1 MNKKLYFNILLGIL
15 SCVSLLACSDDN
27 SIGNSPPLYSTGFLW
42 DGGGISKVGLY
53 CIEKDSLHRFH
64 FSDEV
69 GYVAKTKTIG
79 DYSDMLLYIS
89 IHSCY
94 YSDRLLS
101 RYGITNKAEREKI
114 SKLEKEYYK
123 TKSALLVEDLDS
135 FANHSRETVG
145 SLWPAFFTAYVNGEV
160 TITCDKPLYGELPG
174 TNLGKYFDVI
184 SLGGCLPVG
193 KESTKLLYHF
203 GQKLPTDMEELF
215 PQEAWLVPYY
225 ELHFKELPSEKYD
238 NLTLHLSFPMTI
250 EHSLDYVV
258 SQYNGRGFS
267 RYTETVFEA
276 DCPINFNW
284 D

>member
-1 MNKKLYFNILLGIL
+1 MRNYFNILLGIL
-15 SCVSLLACSDDN
+15 SCISLFACSDDN
-27 SIGNSPPLYSTGFLW
+27 SIGNSPPLYATGLLL
-42 DGGGISKVGLY
+42 DGDGISKVGFY
-53 CIEKDSLHRFH
+53 CIEKDSLRH
-64 FSDEV
+64 FNYNDEV
-69 GYVAKTKTIG
+69 GYAPKTKTIG
-79 DYSDMLLYIS
+79 DYSDMLLCIS
-89 IHSCY
+89 IHSWY
-94 YSDRLLS
+94 YSDWISS
-101 RYGITNKAEREKI
+101 RYGLTNEAEKEKI
-114 SKLEKEYYK
+114 SKLKREYYK
-123 TKSALLVEDLDS
+123 SKSALLVEDLDS

-145 SLWPAFFTAYVNGEV
+145 RLWPAFFTAYVNGEV

-184 SLGGCLPVG
+184 SSGGCLPVG
-193 KESTKLLYHF
+193 KESTRLLYHF

-215 PQEAWLVPYY
+215 PQEAWLQPYY